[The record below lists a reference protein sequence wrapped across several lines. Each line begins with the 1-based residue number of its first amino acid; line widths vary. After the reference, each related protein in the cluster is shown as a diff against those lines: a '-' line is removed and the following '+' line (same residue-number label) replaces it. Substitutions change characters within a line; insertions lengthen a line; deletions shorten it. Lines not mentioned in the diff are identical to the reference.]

1 MLERNSVALDVVE
14 ADGAPK
20 TEDDM
25 SIRMKKYLSIL
36 VTVILVAVLC
46 GPVMGRGRLANSG
59 RDGLRFYTIDK
70 ILRLKDDQIDIGTA
84 ALLLSR
90 KWSNAKSV
98 HRYRGKLDDM
108 AADILKQLKKKGI
121 TRVDYRAVAVI
132 NDYLYNE
139 IGFRSIATADDP
151 EDLFLHNVLDT
162 RRGYCLSLSVLY
174 LAIAER
180 IGLELHGVVVP
191 GHFFVRYDD
200 GKKRFNIETTSM
212 GRTAPDSHYIEK
224 FKAPKRTDS
233 LYMANLTKRQTLG
246 CFFNNLGNS
255 YSTVGDIDNAQL
267 ELERAV
273 RVNPALAEAHT
284 NLGNIYLKKG
294 WSRDAIS
301 HYLTALKISDS
312 DPKTHN
318 NLANAYGYVGQFAQ
332 AVSQYRKA
340 IELQPDFV
348 DAYRNLA
355 GTYLRNGQM
364 KKAIA
369 ELKHALRLKHD
380 DSDSF
385 LLLGDVYQRMKDYN
399 AAIHQYTRAAQLAP
413 QSTSAHTNLAYC
425 YYNTDRFDTAVSHFG
440 RAIQLDPSN
449 TGAYFGLALT
459 YNGLGLTDNEI
470 DVYRELLTIEPGIT
484 AALQNLGNAYVVL
497 ELYEDAA
504 EQYRRAI
511 QLEPND
517 SGLYYNLGVAYAN
530 LEYYEDAAGE
540 YLAAIGIDGR
550 NAPAHNAAAISF
562 YMLKDYDSARYHARI
577 AKELGFDVQ
586 KELLDALGK

>member
-1 MLERNSVALDVVE
+1 MGRMPMPLAGGVV
-14 ADGAPK
+14 
-20 TEDDM
+20 
-25 SIRMKKYLSIL
+25 MKKYLSIL
-36 VTVILVAVLC
+36 VTVILLGVLC
-46 GPVMGRGRLANSG
+46 GQVMGRRRLANAG
-59 RDGLRFYTIDK
+59 KDGLRFFTIDK
-70 ILRLKDDQIDIGTA
+70 ILKLKDDQVDIGTA

-98 HRYRGKLDDM
+98 HRYRGKLDAM
-108 AADILKQLKKKGI
+108 AQDILEQLKKKGVAK
-121 TRVDYRAVAVI
+121 VDYRAVAVI

-139 IGFRSIATADDP
+139 MGFRSIPTADNP

-200 GKKRFNIETTSM
+200 GRKRFNIETTSM
-212 GRTAPDSHYIEK
+212 GRSAPDSHYIKK

-255 YSTVGDIDNAQL
+255 YSSIGDIDTAQL

-284 NLGNIYLKKG
+284 NLGNIYLRKG
-294 WSRDAIS
+294 WSRDAIA
-301 HYLTALKISDS
+301 HYLSALKITDS

-318 NLANAYGYVGQFAQ
+318 NLANAYGYAGEFAK

-355 GTYLRNGQM
+355 GTYLRHGQLR
-364 KKAIA
+364 KAIA
-369 ELKHALRLKHD
+369 ELKKALRLKHD

-385 LLLGDVYQRMKDYN
+385 LLLGDVYQEMKDYN
-399 AAIHQYTRAAQLAP
+399 SAIHQYTRAAQLAP
-413 QSTSAHTNLAYC
+413 QSTLAHTNLAYC
-425 YYNTDRFDTAVSHFG
+425 YYNIDRFDTAADHFG

-449 TGAYFGLALT
+449 TGAYFGLAIT
-459 YNGLGLTDNEI
+459 YNKLGLTDNEI
-470 DVYRELLTIEPGIT
+470 EIYHELLTIEPGIP
-484 AALQNLGNAYVVL
+484 AALQNLGNAYVSL

-504 EQYRRAI
+504 QQYLQAI

-517 SGLYYNLGVAYAN
+517 SGLHYNLGVAYAS
-530 LEYYEDAAGE
+530 LKYYEDAAGE
-540 YLAAIGIDGR
+540 YLAAIEIDPQ
-550 NAPAHNAAAISF
+550 NASAHNAAAILF

-577 AKELGFDVQ
+577 AKKLGFDVQ

>member
-1 MLERNSVALDVVE
+1 MGKMPMPLARGRKACGV
-14 ADGAPK
+14 
-20 TEDDM
+20 
-25 SIRMKKYLSIL
+25 RMKKYLSIL
-36 VTVILVAVLC
+36 VTAILLAVLC
-46 GPVMGRGRLANSG
+46 GQVMGRRRLANTG
-59 RDGLRFYTIDK
+59 KDGLRFFTIDR
-70 ILRLKDDQIDIGTA
+70 ILRLKDDEIDIGTA

-108 AADILKQLKKKGI
+108 AEDILDRLKKKHI
-121 TRVDYRAVAVI
+121 AKVDYRAVAFI

-139 IGFRSIATADDP
+139 MGFTSIATADNPD
-151 EDLFLHNVLDT
+151 DLFLHNVLDT

-180 IGLELHGVVVP
+180 IGLQLHGVVVP

-200 GKKRFNIETTSM
+200 GRKRFNIETTSM
-212 GRTAPDSHYIEK
+212 GRSASDSHYITK
-224 FKAPKRTDS
+224 FKAPKRPDS
-233 LYMANLTKRQTLG
+233 LYMTNLTKRQTLG

-255 YSTVGDIDNAQL
+255 YNTVGDIDNAQL

-284 NLGNIYLKKG
+284 NLGNIYLRKT
-294 WSRDAIS
+294 WARDAIA
-301 HYLTALKISDS
+301 HYLTALTISNS

-318 NLANAYGYVGQFAQ
+318 NLANAYGYIGEFAE

-355 GTYLRNGQM
+355 GTYLRNGQLNN
-364 KKAIA
+364 AIT
-369 ELKHALRLKHD
+369 ELKNALRLKHD

-385 LLLGDVYQRMKDYN
+385 LLLGDVYQQMKDYN
-399 AAIHQYTRAAQLAP
+399 AAIYQYTRAAQLAP
-413 QSTSAHTNLAYC
+413 HLTSAHTNLAYC
-425 YYNTDRFDTAVSHFG
+425 YYNTDRFDTAVGHFG
-440 RAIQLDPSN
+440 RAIQVDPSN

-459 YNGLGLTDNEI
+459 YNKLGLTDNEI
-470 DVYRELLTIEPGIT
+470 DVYRELLTIEPAIS
-484 AALQNLGNAYVVL
+484 AALQNLGNAYLTL

-504 EQYRRAI
+504 QEYHRAI
-511 QLEPND
+511 QLDPGN
-517 SGLYYNLGVAYAN
+517 SGLHYNLGVAYAN
-530 LEYYEDAAGE
+530 LEYYEDAADE
-540 YLAAIGIDGR
+540 YLAAIEIDPQ
-550 NAPAHNAAAISF
+550 NASAHNAAAISF
-562 YMLKDYDSARYHARI
+562 FMLKDYDSARYHARI

-586 KELLDALGK
+586 KELLDALAK